1 MSDAGRRT
9 AIVTGGAGGIGRV
22 LCARLAAEGWRAIAV
37 DRDTEA
43 LAALPDGVERQEADI
58 SDEAAVAACFDA
70 IHPDRLDLLVNN
82 AGIAHPDVGPLEQLS
97 LETFRAYID
106 SHLTGAFLMT
116 RAALPA
122 LRAAQRAIVNISSTR
137 ALMSEPNSEPYA
149 AAKGGLV
156 ALTHAL
162 AISHGP
168 DVRANAILP
177 GWIVTDKHGDLRP
190 EDHAQHPAGR
200 AGTPEDVADAVLYLA
215 RAGFVTGQT
224 LVIDGGMTKKMIYVD

>member
-37 DRDTEA
+37 DRDAGA
-43 LAALPDGVERQEADI
+43 LAALPDGVEWQEADI

-122 LRAAQRAIVNISSTR
+122 LRAAQGAIVNISSTR
-137 ALMSEPNSEPYA
+137 AIMSEPNSEPYA

>member
-22 LCARLAAEGWRAIAV
+22 LCARLAAEGWRVIAV
-37 DRDTEA
+37 DRDAGA
-43 LAALPDGVERQEADI
+43 LAALPDGVERREVDI
-58 SDEAAVAACFDA
+58 SDEAAVAACFDVLGL
-70 IHPDRLDLLVNN
+70 DRLDLLVNN
-82 AGIAHPDVGPLEQLS
+82 AGIAHPDVGPLDRQS
-97 LETFRAYID
+97 LDTFRAYID

-122 LRAAQRAIVNISSTR
+122 LRAARGAIVNISSTR
-137 ALMSEPNSEPYA
+137 ALMSEPKSEPYA

-168 DVRANAILP
+168 EVRANAILP

-200 AGTPEDVADAVLYLA
+200 AGTPEDVADAVFYLA
-215 RAGFVTGQT
+215 KAGFVTGQT
-224 LVIDGGMTKKMIYVD
+224 LVVDGGMRKKMIYVD

>member
-37 DRDTEA
+37 DRDAGA
-43 LAALPDGVERQEADI
+43 LAALPDGVEWQEADI

-70 IHPDRLDLLVNN
+70 IYPGRLDLLVNN

-97 LETFRAYID
+97 LDTFRAYID

-122 LRAAQRAIVNISSTR
+122 LRAAQGAIVNISSTR
-137 ALMSEPNSEPYA
+137 AIMSEPNSEPYA

>member
-1 MSDAGRRT
+1 MSDRRRRS

-37 DRDTEA
+37 DRDAGA
-43 LAALPDGVERQEADI
+43 LDALPEGVERKVADI

-70 IHPDRLDLLVNN
+70 LGLDRLDLLVNN
-82 AGIAHPDVGPLEQLS
+82 AGIAHPDVGPLDQQS
-97 LETFRAYID
+97 LDTFRAYID

-122 LRAAQRAIVNISSTR
+122 LRAAKGAIVNISSTR

-168 DVRANAILP
+168 GVRANAILP
-177 GWIVTDKHGDLRP
+177 GWIVTDKHGDLTP

-200 AGTPEDVADAVLYLA
+200 AGTPMTWPTPCSTWPD
-215 RAGFVTGQT
+215 AGFVTGQT
-224 LVIDGGMTKKMIYVD
+224 LVVDGGMTKKMIYVD

>member
-22 LCARLAAEGWRAIAV
+22 LCARLTADGWRAVAV
-37 DRDTEA
+37 DRDGEA
-43 LAALPDGVERQEADI
+43 LAALPEGIERQEVDVG
-58 SDEAAVAACFDA
+58 DEAAVAACFDELA
-70 IHPDRLDLLVNN
+70 LDRLDLLVNN
-82 AGIAHPDVGPLEQLS
+82 AGIAHPDVGLLDEQS
-97 LETFRAYID
+97 LDTFRAYID

-122 LRAAQRAIVNISSTR
+122 LRAAKGTVVNISSTR

-162 AISHGP
+162 AVSHGP
-168 DVRANAILP
+168 EVRANAILP
-177 GWIVTDKHGDLRP
+177 GWIVTEKHGKLTE

-200 AGTPEDVADAVLYLA
+200 AGTPDDIADAVLYLA
-215 RAGFVTGQT
+215 DAGFVTGQT
-224 LVIDGGMTKKMIYVD
+224 LVVDGGMTKKMIYAE

>member
-1 MSDAGRRT
+1 MSRAGRRT

-22 LCARLAAEGWRAIAV
+22 LCARLAAEGWRVIAV
-37 DRDTEA
+37 DRDAGA
-43 LAALPDGVERQEADI
+43 LSKLAEGIERQEADI
-58 SDEAAVAACFDA
+58 SDEAAVVACFDA
-70 IHPDRLDLLVNN
+70 LHLDRVDLLVNN
-82 AGIAHPDVGPLEQLS
+82 AGIAHPDVGPLDQQS
-97 LETFRAYID
+97 LDTFRAYID

-122 LRAAQRAIVNISSTR
+122 LRAARGAIVNISSTR

-168 DVRANAILP
+168 EVRANAILP
-177 GWIVTDKHGDLRP
+177 GWIVTEKHGALTP

-215 RAGFVTGQT
+215 NAGFVTGQT
-224 LVIDGGMTKKMIYVD
+224 LVIDGGMTKKMIYFE

>member
-37 DRDTEA
+37 DRDCEA

-70 IHPDRLDLLVNN
+70 IYPDRLDLLVNN

-122 LRAAQRAIVNISSTR
+122 LRAAQGAIVNISSTR
-137 ALMSEPNSEPYA
+137 AIMSEPNSEPYA

>member
-37 DRDTEA
+37 DRDAGA
-43 LAALPDGVERQEADI
+43 LAALPDGVEWQEADI

-70 IHPDRLDLLVNN
+70 IYPDRLDLLVNN

-122 LRAAQRAIVNISSTR
+122 LRAAQGAIVNISSTR
-137 ALMSEPNSEPYA
+137 AIMSEPNSEPYA

>member
-37 DRDTEA
+37 DRDAGA
-43 LAALPDGVERQEADI
+43 LAALPDGVEWQEADI

-122 LRAAQRAIVNISSTR
+122 LRAAQGAIVNISSTR
-137 ALMSEPNSEPYA
+137 AIMSEPNSEPYA
-149 AAKGGLV
+149 GQ
-156 ALTHAL
+156 
-162 AISHGP
+162 SY
-168 DVRANAILP
+168 VRIP
-177 GWIVTDKHGDLRP
+177 FDL
-190 EDHAQHPAGR
+190 EA
-200 AGTPEDVADAVLYLA
+200 
-215 RAGFVTGQT
+215 
-224 LVIDGGMTKKMIYVD
+224 